1 MHVRSSRGGAS
12 QRRIRRAK
20 FLALAAAMMPLTQF
34 LACGPDVLGA
44 ISFETQNFINGV
56 IFQWTDTWVR
66 NIFNI

>member
-1 MHVRSSRGGAS
+1 MPKNSSRSGMY

-20 FLALAAAMMPLTQF
+20 WLALAAAMMPLTQF

-44 ISFETQNFINGV
+44 ISFETQNFLNGV